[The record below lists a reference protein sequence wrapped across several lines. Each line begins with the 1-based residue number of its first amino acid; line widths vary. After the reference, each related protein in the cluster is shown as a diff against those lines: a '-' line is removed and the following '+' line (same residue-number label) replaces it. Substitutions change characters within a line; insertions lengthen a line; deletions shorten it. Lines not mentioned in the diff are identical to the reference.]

1 MKERIWDPLDIKD
14 MTFWPKKRDD
24 MENRVAHISTLNEQ
38 NEGPAVDA
46 PDFDTTFAA
55 ADCLGGA
62 GVFASPKAYFAFLQ
76 AVLRRDPKLLS
87 DGSWTELFK
96 PQLDERCKKG
106 FNDLI
111 KASPLHAQFL
121 GLGIPIDSPKQWS
134 FAGLI
139 SEDGLD
145 GRMSKGTIAWG
156 GVPSMTWVSTTTSYL
171 VIFANGG

>member
-1 MKERIWDPLDIKD
+1 VSGKKLEDFMKERIWDPLKIKD
-14 MTFWPKKRDD
+14 MTFWPKKRHD
-24 MENRVAHISTLNEQ
+24 METRMADISTLNEQ

-62 GVFASPKAYFAFLQ
+62 GVFASPKAYFTFLQ
-76 AVLRRDPKLLS
+76 AVLRRDTKLLN

-106 FNDLI
+106 FNVLLQ
-111 KASPLHAQFL
+111 ASPLHAQFL
-121 GLGIPIDSPKQWS
+121 GLGIPVDSPKQWS

-139 SEDGLD
+139 CEDGQE

-156 GVPSMTWVSTTTSYL
+156 GVPSMTWVSTTP
-171 VIFANGG
+171 